1 MGSNIL
7 GGWAF
12 LVGVVIAI
20 IAGFFGGLS
29 SATVVIVLVV
39 IGLIVGLLNIS
50 AKEVSPF
57 LLAAVVL
64 VIVSAFGKD
73 VLSVLP
79 YNWGVN
85 ILDAIMALIVPAA
98 VIVAI
103 REVFTLARK

>member
-1 MGSNIL
+1 MKNNFL

-12 LVGVVIAI
+12 LIGVVIAI
-20 IAGFFGGLS
+20 IAGIFGPLS
-29 SATVVIVLVV
+29 STIAVVLVV

-57 LLAAVVL
+57 LLAAAVL

-73 VLSVLP
+73 VLSIIPVLA
-79 YNWGVN
+79 Y
-85 ILDAIMALIVPAA
+85 ILDAIMVLIVPAA

-103 REVFTLARK
+103 REVFTLAKK